1 MKRDPSLLF
10 LVGLQLLLGLQ
21 FLGLD
26 RSDEVKPNLRPI
38 YWDVISYY
46 AYLPALCIEGDLTL
60 SFVEDSKRSDVQEH
74 RHRYW
79 PETTPN
85 GHKVI
90 KTTMGVALMM
100 APFFG

>member
-60 SFVEDSKRSDVQEH
+60 SFVEDPKRSDVQEH

-90 KTTMGVALMM
+90 KT
-100 APFFG
+100 